1 MVMVD
6 DSSDLFAVFV
16 AGARDARMEATIP
29 ISTEELGR
37 VDDPLRVVGRV
48 SLRLY
53 ERYGSHEWR
62 DVDMPD
68 AQRRWLAVEEFESEW
83 ANGGIAQFVINQ
95 GDGVEATLAWARQGY
110 EMLSLSGMADLAT
123 RVLRVVESERGLRA
137 ELESL
142 ASATDRY
149 IAYSARAR
157 VGDFDNEV
165 VACEEARGEFV
176 LAHPSL
182 FVG

>member
-1 MVMVD
+1 MAD
-6 DSSDLFAVFV
+6 DSSDLFAAFR
-16 AGARDARMEATIP
+16 AGARDARMEATHP
-29 ISTEELGR
+29 ISAEELGGL
-37 VDDPLRVVGRV
+37 DDPRSVVGRV
-48 SLRLY
+48 ALRLY
-53 ERYGSHEWR
+53 ERYGSHEWP
-62 DVDMPD
+62 DVEMPD

-95 GDGVEATLAWARQGY
+95 GDAVEAILGWARRGY
-110 EMLSLSGMADLAT
+110 EMLNLPGMADLAT

-149 IAYSARAR
+149 TASLARTR

-165 VACEEARGEFV
+165 VECEEARGEYV